1 MNRQQ
6 RRAQERQKDKDLQ
19 KKIKQQ
25 ISIMEK
31 SNIQN
36 ETLEMA
42 KWVQG
47 LSNKDAECCNRLLR
61 EHTRAHI
68 EDFSI
73 AFQEVIENFLIEQG
87 YENHEELMIQFTND
101 IEDTGIKLN
110 EIENEGGNYYMSI
123 NKDKEKIIAD
133 YNNKIQEGLSEREA
147 IEDIMTKYSK
157 YSKSSIKNIIKTCKS
172 NTCPMKKD
180 NGECGNKVVTE
191 EKQRCSNYEGNNV
204 VTTTEKEVTTPEV
217 TEKSKKRLCF
227 EFFDKNKDLSK
238 EEAAKKV
245 AEKFGVKETSAE
257 TYHRVWRRDRGI
269 VPATI
274 NKEFDEAIK
283 DMIKESK
290 TKQETK
296 EEIKTESKIENNN
309 QEEKK
314 MGFKVL
320 KKIIVLD
327 LEGQCGKYHVEGNK
341 VAKNDIIFTT
351 IEHVDKYYKAE
362 EEEITKRL
370 IEIKKSKEELK
381 QVIREYVE
389 V

>member
-1 MNRQQ
+1 MGEDLNRQQ

-47 LSNKDAECCNRLLR
+47 LSNKEAECCNRLLR

-101 IEDTGIKLN
+101 IEDTGIKVN
-110 EIENEGGNYYMSI
+110 EIENEGGSYYMSI

-147 IEDIMTKYSK
+147 IEDIMTKHSK

-191 EKQRCSNYEGNNV
+191 EKEDCINYTEDVKVEKMNNEERAKIFFNQNKDKDKKTIITECASKLGIKESSIDRYYFSWKKENNIV
-204 VTTTEKEVTTPEV
+204 ENTEKEVKND
-217 TEKSKKRLCF
+217 EK
-227 EFFDKNKDLSK
+227 
-238 EEAAKKV
+238 V
-245 AEKFGVKETSAE
+245 
-257 TYHRVWRRDRGI
+257 
-269 VPATI
+269 
-274 NKEFDEAIK
+274 
-283 DMIKESK
+283 
-290 TKQETK
+290 
-296 EEIKTESKIENNN
+296 
-309 QEEKK
+309 EKK

-320 KKIIVLD
+320 KKVVVLD

-341 VAKNDIIFTT
+341 VTKNNTIFTT

-370 IEIKKSKEELK
+370 VEIKKSKEELK